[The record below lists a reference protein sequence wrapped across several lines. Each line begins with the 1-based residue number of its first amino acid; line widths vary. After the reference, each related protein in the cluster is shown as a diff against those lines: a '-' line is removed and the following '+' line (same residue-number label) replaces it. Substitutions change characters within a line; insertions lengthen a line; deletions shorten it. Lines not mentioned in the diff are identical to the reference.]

1 MFIRRT
7 QTRSRISGE
16 PYVTYRLVQSQRV
29 GNAIKQST
37 VLNLGTHFDLPQEH
51 WPALAQYID
60 ELVRGQ
66 TSILQTT
73 LPERVQSFAQRYAAQ
88 IIARTPGAPTMG
100 VAQPASTPAVD
111 PAVVAQPATPA
122 AGHAASNPAAPPPST
137 PPSTASDVARYQEVD
152 LDSLELVDPR
162 SVGVEHAALSVMRQC
177 GLQDK
182 LSELGLNRPQIAAA
196 VGNIIARMARPGS
209 ELATHAWLKDTSALG
224 ELIDF
229 DFEAMDLNRLYR
241 ASDALY
247 KHREVLQEHLFGQ
260 ARSMFGL
267 TQTITLYDLTNTYF
281 EGVAAG
287 VSKAQRG
294 HSKECRS
301 DCPLVTLAMALD
313 TSGFVR
319 RVQFFAGNAGEPATL
334 KDMLAGL
341 HAEPGATVVMDAGI
355 AAQAN
360 LSWLRQQG
368 YHYVVVSKLRERQFD
383 PAQASQVQS
392 AGGVTIKLQRVPN
405 PKDQGEVL
413 LYCHSPAR
421 EEKDRA
427 IDTAKASGLE
437 AALARLQAGL
447 GQPQGQAQGKA
458 QGKAGGQQDSKA
470 KGKASTQDVATFM
483 QRLGRIKQRL
493 ARAAQHYEIT
503 VSTDDEGK
511 RVTAITWVKRIK
523 PGTAAAH
530 PGVYCLRTTLL
541 KHDDATLWRTYIMLT
556 ELESVFRSLK
566 TDLGLR
572 PVFHRVDRRVEGHL
586 FISVLAYHFVHT
598 LRMQLKAQGVNDSWG
613 TLREVMATQRRVT
626 VTMQR
631 RDGRTVHVRKAT
643 RPKPRHQTLVTLLKL
658 EPNPGRTHR
667 VLI

>member
-7 QTRSRISGE
+7 QTRNRISGE
-16 PYVTYRLVQSQRV
+16 PYVTYRLVHSARV
-29 GNAIKQST
+29 GAAIKQAT
-37 VLNLGTHFDLPQEH
+37 VLNLGSHFDLPQAH
-51 WPALAQYID
+51 WPALAQRVD

-66 TSILQTT
+66 RSMLEGT
-73 LPERVQSFAQRYAAQ
+73 LPEEVQAFAQRFAAQ
-88 IIARTPGAPTMG
+88 IIARKPAVPSLGAAPR
-100 VAQPASTPAVD
+100 ARAAPAAAASAKPAASPPSSPADSPASPTRG
-111 PAVVAQPATPA
+111 
-122 AGHAASNPAAPPPST
+122 AGE
-137 PPSTASDVARYQEVD
+137 VARYQEVD

-162 SVGVEHAALSVMRQC
+162 SVGVEHAALVAMRQC
-177 GLQDK
+177 GLEDK

-196 VGNIIARMARPGS
+196 VGNIVARMAQPCS

-247 KHREVLQEHLFGQ
+247 KHRDALQEHLFGQ

-267 TQTITLYDLTNTYF
+267 GQTITLYDLTNTYF

-287 VSKAQRG
+287 VSKAKRG

-313 TSGFVR
+313 GSGFVR
-319 RVQFFAGNAGEPATL
+319 RVQFFAGNASEPATL
-334 KDMLAGL
+334 KGMLAGL
-341 HAEPGATVVMDAGI
+341 DAAPGATVVMDAGI

-360 LSWLRQQG
+360 LTWLREQG
-368 YHYVVVSKLRERQFD
+368 YHYVVVSKLRQRQFD
-383 PAQASQVQS
+383 PRLATEVQS
-392 AGGVTIKLQRVPN
+392 AGDVTIKLQRVQAEGD
-405 PKDQGEVL
+405 KGEVL

-437 AALARLQAGL
+437 AALAKLQAGL
-447 GQPQGQAQGKA
+447 
-458 QGKAGGQQDSKA
+458 SKP
-470 KGKASTQDVATFM
+470 KGKTGTHDVATFM
-483 QRLGRIKQRL
+483 QRLGRAKQRF

-503 VSTDDEGK
+503 VTTDPEGK
-511 RVTAITWVKRIK
+511 CVTAITWVKSIK
-523 PGTAAAH
+523 PGSAAAH
-530 PGVYCLRTTLL
+530 PGVYCLRTTLV
-541 KHDDATLWRTYIMLT
+541 DQDNATLWRTYIMLT

-572 PVFHRVDRRVEGHL
+572 PVFHRIDRRVEGHL

-598 LRMQLKAQGVNDSWG
+598 LRVQLKAQGVNDSWN
-613 TLREVMATQRRVT
+613 TLRQALATQRRVT
-626 VTMQR
+626 VTLQR

-643 RPKPRHQTLVTLLKL
+643 RPKPRHQTLGSILKL
-658 EPNPGRTHR
+658 DPNPGRTHR
-667 VLI
+667 VLV